1 MLPVGQETRRGRV
14 LGWGIPTAANETQL
28 KVLQSCK

>member
-14 LGWGIPTAANETQL
+14 LGWGIPTAANL
-28 KVLQSCK
+28 LLALLNKLN